1 MIILDE
7 HLQELELEAAIS
19 RWYQGRVFIV
29 KQLRPETI
37 IKDDVIPAL
46 LCRARQ
52 PTFVTINTSDF
63 WRRILA
69 DKRYCIVCM
78 PLSTEHAL
86 EIPALLRRLFQ
97 LPGFRT
103 KAQRMGKVA
112 LVSQQQI
119 QYYQRHD
126 GRIYRIN
133 WPKDQRRL

>member
-7 HLQELELEAAIS
+7 HLQRPGLEAAIS
-19 RWYQGRVFIV
+19 RWYKGKVFNV
-29 KQLRPETI
+29 KQLRPETL
-37 IKDDVIPAL
+37 IKDDAVPAL
-46 LCRARQ
+46 LRRVKQ
-52 PTFVTINTSDF
+52 PTFVTINASDF
-63 WRRILA
+63 WRRVSA
-69 DKRYCIVCM
+69 DQRYCIVCLH
-78 PLSTEHAL
+78 LSKERTSDIL
-86 EIPALLRRLFQ
+86 ELLRRLFQ

-133 WPKDQRRL
+133 WPEGQRRL